1 MNVIEKL
8 EKKEA
13 ERLLESGKTIPDFS
27 AGDTLIVQVRI
38 TEGSRT
44 RLQAFEGV
52 CIARSGAGLN
62 ESFTVRKISYG
73 EGVERVFYM
82 SNFITVTKTE
92 SIDWIELQ
100 DPIRAVIRPYLE
112 EEEKPL
118 ILQELDKD
126 PLFDENDTEVV
137 KQIKGILDEYIRPA
151 VEQDGGAITFAS
163 FQEGV
168 VKVNLQGSCS
178 GCPASTVTLKSGIE
192 NLLKRMLPNDVKE
205 VVAEGV
211 QSLSTGLF

>member
-1 MNVIEKL
+1 MRAVNIYMEKNPNPNSM
-8 EKKEA
+8 KFVVNFM
-13 ERLLESGKTIPDFS
+13 LLQDGISFDYPNEES
-27 AGDTLIVQVRI
+27 AGDSPLAQ
-38 TEGSRT
+38 E
-44 RLQAFEGV
+44 LFK
-52 CIARSGAGLN
+52 L
-62 ESFTVRKISYG
+62 

-82 SNFITVTKTE
+82 SNFVTVTKAE
-92 SIDWIELQ
+92 DIDWIEIQ
-100 DPIRAVIRPYLE
+100 DTVRAVIKPYL

-118 ILQELDKD
+118 ILQEFDED
-126 PLFDENDTEVV
+126 PLFDANDSEAV

-192 NLLKRMLPNDVKE
+192 NLLKRMMPNDVKE

-211 QSLSTGLF
+211 